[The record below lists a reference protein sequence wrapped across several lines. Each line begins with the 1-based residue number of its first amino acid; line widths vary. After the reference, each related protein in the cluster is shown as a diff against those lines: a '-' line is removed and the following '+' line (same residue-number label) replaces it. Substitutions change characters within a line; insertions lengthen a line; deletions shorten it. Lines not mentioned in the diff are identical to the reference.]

1 MKQTKTITFTG
12 VLGILA
18 VLGLETSSLAAE
30 GPCDI
35 YKAAGTPCVAAHS
48 MTRAL
53 FGSYTGNLYQ
63 VRRKSD
69 GAVKDIPVEKA
80 GGYVNAAVQDE
91 FCSGTTCTV
100 SVIYDQTSYRNDL
113 KKSPKTTFIDV
124 GVEADADKVTITIAG
139 HKAHGIYTSPWSKI
153 AYRNNETKGVATG
166 DEAEDM
172 YMVVD
177 GKHYNDKCCYDYG
190 NAETNGKDNGKGTM
204 EAVYFGSDTEW
215 GGPGQGSGPWVAAD
229 LEDGVFKGDD
239 AGWMWGKTHTTPWP
253 TAYSIIGNFAT
264 AMLKGRNDG
273 TFALK
278 GANAQ
283 TDSLITVWDGKRKT
297 GYSPRKLEGAIIL
310 GCGGDGSPGGEGTFF
325 EGVMTKGSASNT
337 VDKLIQAN
345 IAAAGYGSSID
356 LSDTVPVEPYKT
368 TLQIPGKI
376 EAEDYDKGGNGRGFY
391 DTDISNESSL
401 YRADNAGLDTAGGAT
416 VYGWVTEG
424 DWLRYTVEVPG
435 SEKMTVSARVASA
448 GDNANFSL
456 LLDEKEIANFN
467 VPNTGDWKTFKEV
480 TDTLDGISEGK
491 HVLKL
496 KVGKPYF
503 NVDWIEF
510 SPVSTQRITME
521 QRFSAGQEHYRI
533 FNLLGVKI
541 SAGNDLT
548 ALKRSLP
555 SGVYL
560 VKNTTSGEI
569 TKIGIAHKI
578 K

>member
-345 IAAAGYGSSID
+345 IAAAGYGSSVD